1 MDRLTELQAEA
12 FRIIRF
18 IEQAQVKLQQVNK
31 EINELENAINSK
43 TEEKNSEHQGSS
55 TSD

>member
-18 IEQAQVKLQQVNK
+18 IEQAQVKLQQINK
-31 EINELENAINSK
+31 EINELETTNNNK
-43 TEEKNSEHQGSS
+43 TEERDSEPQG
-55 TSD
+55 